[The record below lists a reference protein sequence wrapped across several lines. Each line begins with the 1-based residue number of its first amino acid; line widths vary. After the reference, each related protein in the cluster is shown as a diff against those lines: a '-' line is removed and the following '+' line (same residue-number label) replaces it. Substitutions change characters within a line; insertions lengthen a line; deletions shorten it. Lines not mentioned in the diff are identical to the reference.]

1 MKINR
6 ISSEVIVC
14 SKDPENYHINMDE
27 DAHKKYQNSST

>member
-6 ISSEVIVC
+6 INSEVC
-14 SKDPENYHINMDE
+14 SKDPENYHIKMDK